1 MDRYFYDEI
10 VLFSKTY
17 LNYHFLR
24 EKMKLKEEI
33 EQKSIQWGP
42 MLKKTLS
49 KSEVWGVRNSI
60 GNK

>member
-17 LNYHFLR
+17 LNYYFLR

-33 EQKSIQWGP
+33 EQKSIQ
-42 MLKKTLS
+42 
-49 KSEVWGVRNSI
+49 
-60 GNK
+60 